1 MRYAVFGLG
10 NSTYIDHY
18 NVMGKNCD
26 KFLYKLSA
34 ERLLPLHLGKIFRI
48 SFHISFHI
56 CFVFSFRPIPRIN
69 FLFRNECL
77 LFSGDEN
84 EDLEE
89 DFNNWKDKLLSAINS
104 NNDGD
109 GSTVLNAAVE
119 NVNTVVETDSEESE
133 EEEEE
138 DDEEGAG
145 DDELVDLEDLGS
157 VMKKAKQANENSS
170 KGPKEMLN
178 PTLRKSLTKQGYKL
192 IGSHSGVK
200 ICRWTKAMMRGRG
213 GCYKHSFYGIESHR
227 CMETTPSLACKF
239 D

>member
-1 MRYAVFGLG
+1 M
-10 NSTYIDHY
+10 T
-18 NVMGKNCD
+18 KQC
-26 KFLYKLSA
+26 
-34 ERLLPLHLGKIFRI
+34 
-48 SFHISFHI
+48 
-56 CFVFSFRPIPRIN
+56 
-69 FLFRNECL
+69 LF
-77 LFSGDEN
+77 FPGDEN

-109 GSTVLNAAVE
+109 GGTVLNEAVE
-119 NVNTVVETDSEESE
+119 NVNTVVETDSEE
-133 EEEEE
+133 EE
-138 DDEEGAG
+138 DDELDEDEEV

-157 VMKKAKQANENSS
+157 VMKKAKQSNENSS
-170 KGPKEMLN
+170 KEPREMLN

-227 CMETTPSLACKF
+227 CMETTPSLACMYF
-239 D
+239 LMI

>member
-1 MRYAVFGLG
+1 MF
-10 NSTYIDHY
+10 I
-18 NVMGKNCD
+18 
-26 KFLYKLSA
+26 
-34 ERLLPLHLGKIFRI
+34 
-48 SFHISFHI
+48 
-56 CFVFSFRPIPRIN
+56 
-69 FLFRNECL
+69 NECL
-77 LFSGDEN
+77 FFSGDEN